1 MSGSNVVPL
10 LIACG
15 FRASFPLGVAWLVTR
30 LLSRSSAATRHFTW
44 ACAIGIAALL
54 PIMTV
59 ALPHWS
65 VGTPV
70 PLTRLA
76 SPAQIEA
83 VPATQSSVAT
93 PERIGP
99 DATGK
104 YPPAEPGAFLCEPL
118 EAA

>member
-1 MSGSNVVPL
+1 MMSGSSIVPL

-15 FRASFPLGVAWLVTR
+15 FRASFPVGIAWVVTR

-59 ALPHWS
+59 AMPHWS
-65 VGTPV
+65 VSTPA

-76 SPAQIEA
+76 SPAHRSCSSYSIECCHDGTNRA
-83 VPATQSSVAT
+83 
-93 PERIGP
+93 
-99 DATGK
+99 
-104 YPPAEPGAFLCEPL
+104 
-118 EAA
+118 

>member
-1 MSGSNVVPL
+1 MSGSSVVPL

-15 FRASFPLGVAWLVTR
+15 FRASFPMGIAWVVTR

-59 ALPHWS
+59 AMPHWS
-65 VGTPV
+65 VSTPA

-76 SPAQIEA
+76 SPAHVGHVFADVVDRDPEA
-83 VPATQSSVAT
+83 KGKDS
-93 PERIGP
+93 GP
-99 DATGK
+99 TGTEGEE
-104 YPPAEPGAFLCEPL
+104 AEA

>member
-1 MSGSNVVPL
+1 MMSGSSIVPL

-15 FRASFPLGVAWLVTR
+15 FRASFPVGLAWVVTR

-59 ALPHWS
+59 AMPHWS
-65 VGTPV
+65 VSTPA

-76 SPAQIEA
+76 SPPADRSCSSYSIECCHDGTNRA
-83 VPATQSSVAT
+83 
-93 PERIGP
+93 
-99 DATGK
+99 
-104 YPPAEPGAFLCEPL
+104 
-118 EAA
+118 